1 MEKEPSFMESFNNW
15 VRSLVVEAFF
25 VTISLIC
32 RPAAFFPKKTPL
44 QKGIPIVLVHG
55 YLHNSSAWIYLK
67 KYLSCKGYGPIFDLN
82 LGRPF
87 SSIETHAK
95 KLKKFCDEV
104 EKITNTGDLI
114 LIGHSMGGLVSSC
127 FALTMASKEK
137 KIDIITIG
145 SPLHGTYLGW
155 LSLGKSVLQ
164 MRYKS
169 PFVLNL
175 KERIVNQNKV
185 GFFHVLSQTDQIVL
199 PYNSA
204 FIEGPKHKRKVF
216 KNLGHISLLFSPR
229 VAQTVSSFLNEL
241 TQSRLQL
248 KSESKDL

>member
-1 MEKEPSFMESFNNW
+1 MDKHTSFVENFNNW
-15 VRSLVVEAFF
+15 VRSLFVETFF
-25 VTISLIC
+25 VAISLIC
-32 RPAAFFPKKTPL
+32 RPLAFLRKKPIL
-44 QKGIPIVLVHG
+44 QKGRPIVLVHG

-67 KYLSCKGYGPIFDLN
+67 SYLLSKGYGPIFDLN
-82 LGRPF
+82 LGCPF
-87 SSIETHAK
+87 ASIEAHAK

-104 EKITNTGDLI
+104 EKITNSQDLV
-114 LIGHSMGGLVSSC
+114 LIGHSMGGLVSSY

-155 LSLGKSVLQ
+155 LSFGKNVLQ

-175 KERIVNQNKV
+175 NEMILNQNEV
-185 GFFHVLSQTDQIVL
+185 GFFHVLSRTDQIVL

-204 FIEGPKHKRKVF
+204 FIEGPKHKKKVF

-241 TQSRLQL
+241 MQSRPQL